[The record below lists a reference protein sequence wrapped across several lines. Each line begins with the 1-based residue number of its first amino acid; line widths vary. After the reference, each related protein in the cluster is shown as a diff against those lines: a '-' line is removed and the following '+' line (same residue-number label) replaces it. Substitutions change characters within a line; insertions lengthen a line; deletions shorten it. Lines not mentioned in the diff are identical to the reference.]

1 MPELPEVE
9 TTRRFVAPELEGR
22 RLVEAVVRRDR
33 MARRNI
39 RPADVSERLAGR
51 TVTSV
56 GRRGKFIVAPV
67 EGDIT
72 MIIHLG
78 MSGRL
83 QIAERGEPEAEHTNV
98 VLRIDTGREVRMV
111 DPRTFGFIAAL
122 TPAELETS
130 SLGLLGPDALD
141 DLPSGSE
148 LAGRLAGRSAPIKAL
163 LLDQRF
169 VSGLGNIYADEVLFR
184 AGVHP
189 RRKAGSLT
197 IDEVTAIRDAIG
209 PVLAEGIAHGGTSL
223 EDLAYLLPD
232 GRAGEYVSRL
242 DAYGRSGEPCNACG
256 SPIERLTVAQRSS
269 HFCPRCQP
277 EETTG

>member
-9 TTRRFVAPELEGR
+9 TTRRFVAPVLEGR

-39 RPADVSERLAGR
+39 RPADVPERLAGR

-122 TPAELETS
+122 TPAELSAS
-130 SLGLLGPDALD
+130 SLARLGPDALD

-148 LAGRLAGRSAPIKAL
+148 MAGRLAGRSAPIKAL
-163 LLDQRF
+163 LLDQRL

-189 RRKAGSLT
+189 RRKGGSLT
-197 IDEVTAIRDAIG
+197 IDEVTSIRDAIG

-232 GRAGEYVSRL
+232 GRAGEYVARL

-256 SPIERLTVAQRSS
+256 SPIERVTVAQRSS